1 MPPYLVSVQAWTPA
15 RQASTQAWANS
26 PAHQLPLLDSALLST
41 YYARPVRTPALS
53 CGESVC
59 PLLPPPTPFQ
69 LSYLPPPPSCCR
81 RPARQHAVR
90 NCLKVD
96 QPTHRLPLKQRPI
109 RMSHAFLMLLYLVYF
124 IPGLLDST
132 RSHLIYWTLLD
143 PAKSHLRANAQSDR
157 SVRAAP

>member
-1 MPPYLVSVQAWTPA
+1 MPSYLVPLQAWTPV
-15 RQASTQAWANS
+15 
-26 PAHQLPLLDSALLST
+26 LP
-41 YYARPVRTPALS
+41 
-53 CGESVC
+53 
-59 PLLPPPTPFQ
+59 
-69 LSYLPPPPSCCR
+69 CR
-81 RPARQHAVR
+81 ACRAAPARQHAVR

-96 QPTHRLPLKQRPI
+96 QPTHRPPLKQRPI

-157 SVRAAP
+157 SVRAAPYIAPTSLWTPLPVTSPAPEYQARCSRAVTKIGSNTGSLKCLHTPDYHSGPNPTGNP